1 MTIEPTINSD
11 ADKQL
16 ISDVISESVQDYL
29 KAIYKLSN
37 GVKIGKINGDQVTTS
52 LISDRMQVSPAS
64 ATNMIK
70 KLAKMRLVEHRPYQG
85 VNLTE
90 TGEKVALEII
100 RHHRLLELYLSQALG
115 YGWDRVDAEAE
126 RLEHAISEDF
136 EDHIDRVMGYPT
148 VGAHG
153 EPIPTKEGKIVAHD
167 YHRLADIQ
175 PGKVVR
181 ISQVSDRSP
190 DLLRYLDQKGFR
202 LGTYLEVRDKS
213 PFSGPMIVKADD
225 REHQLGLDVAD
236 QIFVVFED

>member
-1 MTIEPTINSD
+1 MTIESIINSD

-126 RLEHAISEDF
+126 RDS
-136 EDHIDRVMGYPT
+136 
-148 VGAHG
+148 
-153 EPIPTKEGKIVAHD
+153 GK
-167 YHRLADIQ
+167 
-175 PGKVVR
+175 
-181 ISQVSDRSP
+181 
-190 DLLRYLDQKGFR
+190 
-202 LGTYLEVRDKS
+202 
-213 PFSGPMIVKADD
+213 
-225 REHQLGLDVAD
+225 
-236 QIFVVFED
+236 